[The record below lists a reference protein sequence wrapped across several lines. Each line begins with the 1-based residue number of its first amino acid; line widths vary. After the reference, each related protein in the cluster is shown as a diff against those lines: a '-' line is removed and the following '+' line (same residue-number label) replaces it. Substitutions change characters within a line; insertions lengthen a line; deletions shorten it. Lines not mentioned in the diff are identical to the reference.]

1 MSLTRSVARNTLSQA
16 VGRAL
21 SIGLALIV
29 FFLVARHLGVEGY
42 GYYTTVTAFLQL
54 FGLVVDLG
62 LYIYLAKTLGEPGV
76 DEARMVGNV
85 FTLRLVSATFI
96 LGLAP
101 LLVFFFPYPPVV
113 KVGVAAMSLSSLFVT
128 VTQVLSGVFQQ
139 RLRMAQFIIGEVIG
153 RLVLLGATLVAI
165 RSAVG
170 VLGIIWTVVLGSL
183 VTLIVTA
190 WWARRLVPFKLH
202 FDGAL
207 WKQII
212 RSTWPIALSIMFNVI
227 YFKADTIILSLY
239 YPAYDV
245 GIYGAP
251 YRVFEALISIPALFA
266 GLLTPLLTTAYLTD
280 RLRFGRM
287 LQRGYEALL
296 LMAAPLVVGTQFVA
310 TDVMRLVAPEF
321 AASAPVLRILIFGTA
336 AIFIGY
342 LFSNAVVVVN
352 RQRVMVWVYAAVALS
367 SMALYVATIPQFSY
381 FGAASVTVLVESIVA
396 IAAAWMVLR
405 TTNVR
410 FSLGPTARILLAS
423 GLMAAAMWL
432 GRGLPWIINGLLGA
446 AVYGAAV
453 VGLKVVDKAT
463 IREIITRSP

>member
-21 SIGLALIV
+21 SIGLALVV
-29 FFLVARHLGVEGY
+29 FFMVARHLGVEGY

-62 LYIYLAKTLGEPGV
+62 LYIYLAKTLGQPGV
-76 DEARMVGNV
+76 DEARMVGNIL
-85 FTLRLVSATFI
+85 TLRLVSATLI

-101 LLVFFFPYPPVV
+101 LLVFFFPYPSVV

-139 RLRMAQFIIGEVIG
+139 RLRAAKFIIGEVIG

-165 RSAVG
+165 RSGAG
-170 VLGIIWTVVLGSL
+170 ILGIIWTVVFGSF
-183 VTLIVTA
+183 VAMIITA
-190 WWARRLVPFKLH
+190 WWAYRLIPFKLG
-202 FDGAL
+202 FDGGV

-239 YPAYDV
+239 YPAYEV

-280 RLRFGRM
+280 RPRFGRM
-287 LQRGYEALL
+287 LQRGFEALV

-321 AASAPVLRILIFGTA
+321 AASAPVLRILVFGTA

-352 RQRVMVWVYAAVALS
+352 RQRAMVWVYATVAFS
-367 SMALYVATIPQFSY
+367 SVALYVATIPRFSY
-381 FGAASVTVLVESIVA
+381 FGAATVTVLVESVVA
-396 IAAAWMVLR
+396 VAAAWMVLR
-405 TTNVR
+405 TADVR
-410 FSLGPTARILLAS
+410 FSLSPTARILVAS
-423 GLMAAAMWL
+423 GLMATAMWF
-432 GRGLPWIINGLLGA
+432 GRGLAWTIDGVLGV
-446 AVYGAAV
+446 AVYAAAV
-453 VGLKVVDKAT
+453 VGLRVVDRAT
-463 IREIITRSP
+463 LREIITRSP